1 MSKKIFMDAFYSQFN
16 QFLDQLKAMYPDD
29 TDFPNFASN
38 LNMMKMVNPLYPVTF
53 IKADIIDKFG
63 EKILARDE
71 SFFLTNTDIQQS
83 ADIDIVY
90 KLKGYIS
97 SMTPENK
104 EAVWSYLEI
113 LTKLT
118 LKIVAL

>member
-1 MSKKIFMDAFYSQFN
+1 MSKKIFIEAFYSQFN

-29 TDFPNFASN
+29 PDFPTFASN
-38 LNMMKMVNPLYPVTF
+38 LNMMKMMNPMFPVTF
-53 IKADIIDKFG
+53 IKTDIIDKFG
-63 EKILARDE
+63 EKILERDE

-97 SMTPENK
+97 EMTPQNK

-118 LKIVAL
+118 LKIIE

>member
-1 MSKKIFMDAFYSQFN
+1 MKKIFMDAFYSQFN
-16 QFLDQLKAMYPDD
+16 EFLDQLKAMYPDD
-29 TDFPNFASN
+29 PDFPNFASN
-38 LNMMKMVNPLYPVTF
+38 LNMMKMMNPLYPVTF
-53 IKADIIDKFG
+53 IKTDIIDKFG

-97 SMTPENK
+97 EMTPENK

>member
-1 MSKKIFMDAFYSQFN
+1 
-16 QFLDQLKAMYPDD
+16 
-29 TDFPNFASN
+29 
-38 LNMMKMVNPLYPVTF
+38 MKMMNPMFPVTF
-53 IKADIIDKFG
+53 IKTDIIDKFG
-63 EKILARDE
+63 EKILERDE

-97 SMTPENK
+97 EMTPQNK

-118 LKIVAL
+118 LKIIE

>member
-16 QFLDQLKAMYPDD
+16 EFLDQLKAMYPDD
-29 TDFPNFASN
+29 PDFPNFASN
-38 LNMMKMVNPLYPVTF
+38 LNMMKMMNPLYPVTF
-53 IKADIIDKFG
+53 IKTDIIDKFG

-97 SMTPENK
+97 EMTPQNK